1 MSLVTLGFTLSF
13 VFLAMLLS
21 SWQKL
26 RLEKDMIIAVV
37 RASIQLLAIG
47 YILKFIFRSHNLI
60 FTLLMLC
67 LMIGVAA
74 QNASRRGRGMK
85 GAFWAVVVAITATE
99 VATQCILLVF
109 HVTPLKA
116 NYVIPIS
123 GMIIGNSMVVSG
135 LFINRL
141 LAEVGG
147 QRQRILVWLSLGA
160 KPRLAVSTVL
170 SEAVK
175 ASMIPT
181 IDSAK
186 TMGLV
191 QLPGMMTGQII
202 AGADP
207 IQAVRYQLLIVFAI
221 IASAALTSLILALL
235 LYPRLFNDRLQL
247 QLPQAS

>member
-1 MSLVTLGFTLSF
+1 MSLWTLAFTLSF
-13 VFLAMLLS
+13 VVIAMLLS
-21 SWQKL
+21 AWQKL

-37 RASIQLLAIG
+37 RSTIQLLVIG
-47 YILKFIFRSHNLI
+47 YVLKFVFRSHNFI
-60 FTLLMLC
+60 FTLLMIC

-74 QNASRRGRGMK
+74 QNASRRGKGMK
-85 GAFWAVVVAITATE
+85 GVFWAVVAGITATE
-99 VATQCILLVF
+99 AATQCILIVF
-109 HVTPLKA
+109 HVIPFKP
-116 NYVIPIS
+116 NYIIPIS

-141 LAEVGG
+141 LAEARG

-160 KPRLAVSTVL
+160 KPRLAVGSVL

-221 IASAALTSLILALL
+221 IASAALTSLILALM
-235 LYPRLFNDRLQL
+235 LYPRLFNNRLQL